1 VRILGADLPRE
12 PRDDES
18 PEQTIVM
25 LDDAGRL
32 AKAQH
37 VASLPALAAEVG
49 RLVGGGEPFLLGVNV
64 PVVVPPK
71 QARVR
76 PVESL
81 VRRRLGFRM
90 PAGGR
95 AARSGEP
102 HGIAGETLM
111 AGLAAAGQPCLP
123 YPDRDRRQPGLA
135 ETHPALILKS
145 LLWESSPLASAHEQ
159 GERERLFRAYEPP
172 GYRPAPGRSRSG
184 WAERA
189 ANMDLILRALGTV
202 DGFDFDQTRELLCR
216 AESDRDVERAAG
228 IFDATLIAGT
238 ARRYLESPETCLFLG
253 DRERGYVILPADG
266 LVRRLALASTAAPA
280 GQLFPQASLRER
292 LGPHS
297 RLRSVELLS
306 VPGRPQ
312 RTEASFKD
320 LPRYEFD
327 NLDEMLWWKHCR
339 HLAGPSLPTEGL
351 HELVVLIGSDP
362 ENATPLKLQ
371 RSRHQTLS
379 FRFEPP
385 AAWRARVTT
394 RDGRTYAFRVLRAVY
409 ETLPAAD

>member
-1 VRILGADLPRE
+1 
-12 PRDDES
+12 
-18 PEQTIVM
+18 
-25 LDDAGRL
+25 
-32 AKAQH
+32 
-37 VASLPALAAEVG
+37 
-49 RLVGGGEPFLLGVNV
+49 
-64 PVVVPPK
+64 
-71 QARVR
+71 
-76 PVESL
+76 
-81 VRRRLGFRM
+81 
-90 PAGGR
+90 
-95 AARSGEP
+95 
-102 HGIAGETLM
+102 
-111 AGLAAAGQPCLP
+111 
-123 YPDRDRRQPGLA
+123 
-135 ETHPALILKS
+135 
-145 LLWESSPLASAHEQ
+145 
-159 GERERLFRAYEPP
+159 
-172 GYRPAPGRSRSG
+172 
-184 WAERA
+184 
-189 ANMDLILRALGTV
+189 
-202 DGFDFDQTRELLCR
+202 
-216 AESDRDVERAAG
+216 VERAAG